1 MMVKA
6 IWNGEVIA
14 ESRDVKKME
23 GVVYFP
29 ARSVKM
35 EYLRTDPTY
44 KATTEKG
51 KITYFDLVV
60 HGEINNDAAYSYIEP
75 SESGMFIKDYIA
87 FRRGVSLTEE
97 SLER

>member
-1 MMVKA
+1 MVKA
-6 IWNGEVIA
+6 TWNGEVIA
-14 ESRDVKKME
+14 ESKEVKKIE
-23 GVVYFP
+23 GVIFFP

-35 EYLRTDPTY
+35 EFLRTDPTY
-44 KATTEKG
+44 TATTEKG

-75 SESGMFIKDYIA
+75 SECGMVMKDYIA

-97 SLER
+97 LL